1 MKRLREL
8 LLDGILLALPL
19 GAAAF
24 LLHRVIGLLARLL
37 IPVAHLL
44 PEGRWLGIAAV
55 EIAAGLVLL
64 VALLVLGAFSRT
76 AISRHMVGTLETV
89 LLSKLPGYMIMKS
102 LAADFS
108 GTGADA
114 GLRPA
119 LVSFDDNTV
128 LGFIVEGEPAGDL
141 VTVFVPG
148 APSSASGSVVL
159 MPGSRVRALDVPTG
173 SAMKSMKQRGLGLQ
187 EIAQAKPPG

>member
-8 LLDGILLALPL
+8 LLDGILVALPL

-24 LLHRVIGLLARLL
+24 LLHKVVGLLARLL
-37 IPVAHLL
+37 IPIAHLL
-44 PEGRWLGIAAV
+44 PEGRWLGIAAL
-55 EIAAGLVLL
+55 EIAAGVVLL
-64 VALLVLGAFSRT
+64 VALLVLGAFART
-76 AISRHMVGTLETV
+76 AISRRMVETLEGV
-89 LLSKLPGYMIMKS
+89 LLGKLPGYMMMKS
-102 LAADFS
+102 LATDFTNAES
-108 GTGADA
+108 DNA
-114 GLRPA
+114 LRPA

-148 APSSASGSVVL
+148 APSSSSGSVVL
-159 MPGSRVRALDVPTG
+159 VPGSRVRALDVPTG

-187 EIAQAKPPG
+187 EIAQAKSPG